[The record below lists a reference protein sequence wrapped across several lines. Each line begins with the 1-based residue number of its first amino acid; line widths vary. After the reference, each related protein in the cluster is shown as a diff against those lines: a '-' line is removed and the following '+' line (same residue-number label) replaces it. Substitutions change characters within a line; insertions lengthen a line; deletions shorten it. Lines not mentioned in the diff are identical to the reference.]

1 MANVNDLAPLILKW
15 EGGFVNDPKDRG
27 GATNMGVTLN
37 TWKSVGYDKNG
48 DKKIDVKDLKLL
60 SKEDVVKKV
69 LKPYFWDKWRADE
82 INNQSIANILV
93 DWVYTSGKYG
103 ITKVQAMLNLKPDG
117 VVGNKTLSAI
127 NDYPNQ
133 RQLFQRIKNER
144 LAFIDRIVKNNPS
157 QRRFLKGWKN
167 RVNSFKY
174 FDGGD
179 GKQPYVNNQ
188 KIKK

>member
-37 TWKSVGYDKNG
+37 TWRSVGYDKNG
-48 DKKIDVKDLKLL
+48 DKRIDVKDLKLL
-60 SKEDVVKKV
+60 SKEDVVNKV
-69 LKPYFWDKWRADE
+69 LKPYYWDKWRADE

-179 GKQPYVNNQ
+179 GKQPYVNN
-188 KIKK
+188 KNIKK

>member
-1 MANVNDLAPLILKW
+1 MANVNDLAPFILKW

-37 TWKSVGYDKNG
+37 TWKRVGYDKDKDG
-48 DKKIDVKDLKLL
+48 DIDVKDLKLL

-69 LKPYFWDKWRADE
+69 LKPYYWDKWRADE

-117 VVGNKTLSAI
+117 IVGNKTLSAI

-167 RVNSFKY
+167 RVNAFKY

-179 GKQPYVNNQ
+179 VKQTYVNNK